1 MADLPEI
8 YGVGVTIHPNEFPRI
23 SGIEIYK
30 QSSMPVLS
38 GLAFGYE
45 RRKKA
50 IVMTNRGYANVLHDS
65 KKIALTDIGHAVN
78 LNQNNP
84 NNLIYQLI

>member
-1 MADLPEI
+1 MAEEI
-8 YGVGVTIHPNEFPRI
+8 YGVGITNNPDQFPRLAGV
-23 SGIEIYK
+23 SIEK

-50 IVMTNRGYANVLHDS
+50 IVMTNRGYANVIHDS